1 MMSRAS
7 VFGERHWLLSMAS
20 VRDADEGAS
29 LATSANETSE
39 TIGGHQEA
47 RPASGDVQE
56 TETDA
61 GAAGHAAVGAGSADA
76 PASAAHAAVG
86 AGSADAP
93 ASAAHAAVGAG
104 SLPAVGTEEHFVG
117 QGVLTEV
124 AQIQA
129 RRQQRRNDRVLSSQI
144 QAQEYAAAAAD
155 VVVPAG
161 KRLRRAMVAVQES
174 ICR

>member
-1 MMSRAS
+1 
-7 VFGERHWLLSMAS
+7 MAS

-61 GAAGHAAVGAGSADA
+61 GAAG
-76 PASAAHAAVG
+76 HAAVG

>member
-61 GAAGHAAVGAGSADA
+61 GAAG
-76 PASAAHAAVG
+76 HAAVG